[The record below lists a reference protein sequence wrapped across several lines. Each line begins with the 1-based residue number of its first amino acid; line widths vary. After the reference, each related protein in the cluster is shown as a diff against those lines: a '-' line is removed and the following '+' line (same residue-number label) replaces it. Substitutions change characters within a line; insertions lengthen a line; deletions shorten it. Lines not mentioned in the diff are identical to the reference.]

1 MPSRPH
7 TAMQGRPFAHCQ
19 LSGTLPAY
27 APRLRGVEC
36 VTRNV
41 LLTLPRAAWTA
52 ARGREAARGTGCIA
66 VMQSTYGSVPEA
78 PAGAV
83 VRRGGNWRRAGA
95 AAVATLAC
103 IAAVGVFTVYHS
115 TPVALDAGCD
125 EIECM
130 INSPTKPP
138 GAIKVPPRTLNPA
151 EVEKLKEALAEEEQ
165 LESKVP
171 APAILCS
178 CMHLLA
184 AVCVSRLW

>member
-1 MPSRPH
+1 
-7 TAMQGRPFAHCQ
+7 
-19 LSGTLPAY
+19 
-27 APRLRGVEC
+27 
-36 VTRNV
+36 
-41 LLTLPRAAWTA
+41 
-52 ARGREAARGTGCIA
+52 
-66 VMQSTYGSVPEA
+66 MQSTYGSVPEA

-115 TPVALDAGCD
+115 APVALDAGCD

-138 GAIKVPPRTLNPA
+138 GAVKVPPRTLDPA

-171 APAILCS
+171 APRNRLCS
-178 CMHLLA
+178 SMRVLA
-184 AVCVSRLW
+184 AVCVRRLCWGSLVFRRHP